1 MVPAPEES
9 MVVAPS
15 MSPTK
20 LSWNAT
26 MGARFCAGW
35 SLNEMVLLPTVLPWL
50 SITTKVAPVMLSTAS
65 FNRVMMIW
73 NPVGSVLLGRLASHS
88 SIEYQHDCCLLCQ
101 LFTTHVRLGELLRE

>member
-1 MVPAPEES
+1 
-9 MVVAPS
+9 
-15 MSPTK
+15 
-20 LSWNAT
+20 

-73 NPVGSVLLGRLASHS
+73 QRIGWQVGQPLLDEDYPLLFAMPVVHHARQA
-88 SIEYQHDCCLLCQ
+88 
-101 LFTTHVRLGELLRE
+101 R